1 MNSTVSVTRESPIW
15 TMHYNEVLDEADIIP
30 PINGFEEMIQLTN
43 DGKLWNFPIDNEQGM
58 LKLSRQGI
66 ITSTKNM
73 FE

>member
-1 MNSTVSVTRESPIW
+1 MTKESPIW

-58 LKLSRQGI
+58 YNLLK
-66 ITSTKNM
+66 
-73 FE
+73 